1 MEINIRTLRNIVN
14 SFRLTQ
20 EQREYLVK
28 SIMNGD
34 NANITWKQ
42 IQNKPIFADIA
53 TSGNYD
59 DLTNTPD
66 LTVY

>member
-34 NANITWKQ
+34 NANIT
-42 IQNKPIFADIA
+42 
-53 TSGNYD
+53 
-59 DLTNTPD
+59 
-66 LTVY
+66 